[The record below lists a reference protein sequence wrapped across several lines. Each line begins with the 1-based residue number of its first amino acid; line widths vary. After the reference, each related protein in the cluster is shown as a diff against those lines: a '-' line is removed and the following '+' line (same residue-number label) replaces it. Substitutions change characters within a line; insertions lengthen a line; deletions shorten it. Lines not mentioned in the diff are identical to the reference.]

1 MNVAYVRCDRCGA
14 QTPTADAGRYGHF
27 CGALWAEPDAFD
39 LCPACSDAVQRFVS
53 LGRAAGDDL
62 LARAYESEE

>member
-14 QTPTADAGRYGHF
+14 QTPTADAERYGHF